1 MFNFHTHTHQSNAIV
16 NLDSIPTH
24 HLALHHYYSFGNHP
38 WDIQFTIKEIEQ
50 TILNNPQ
57 IIAIGECGIDK
68 LKSNR
73 SISEQIIH
81 LTQQAEL
88 SERLKLPLILHIVN
102 GFNEIIKLKK
112 ELKPKQDWIIHGF
125 NKHKQTKALLDNGF
139 YLSFGEPL
147 LHNPKLQLS
156 LMSCPLHKII
166 LETDDSVIPI
176 EKMYNFVADL
186 KEISVS
192 DLTLQIKS
200 NLKTITNGKLA

>member
-1 MFNFHTHTHQSNAIV
+1 MFNFHTHTDQNNAIV
-16 NLDSIPTH
+16 NLDSIPAQQ
-24 HLALHHYYSFGNHP
+24 LAVDHYYSFGNHP
-38 WDIQFTIKEIEQ
+38 WHIKFTINEIEQ

-68 LKSNR
+68 IKSNTT
-73 SISEQIIH
+73 ISEQVIF
-81 LTQQAEL
+81 LKQQIQL
-88 SERLKLPLILHIVN
+88 SERLRLPLILHIVN

-147 LHNPKLQLS
+147 LHNPKLQAALIS
-156 LMSCPLHKII
+156 YPLHKII
-166 LETDDSVIPI
+166 LETDDSDLSI

-186 KEISVS
+186 KKISVI
-192 DLTLQIKS
+192 DLIIQIKS